1 MDVYLMQ
8 HGEAVSADVDP
19 ERPLEPTGQANVAA
33 VAARAAL
40 CGVRIDRI
48 RHSDK
53 LRAVQTAQL
62 LGRTLA
68 CADVAPAV
76 RLHPND
82 AVEVAAFELVDPAR
96 EGSIAIVGHLPFL
109 DRLAAHLVTGDQ
121 SAQVVSFRNAALVKL
136 VPAADPVRF
145 AVAWVLPPELALP

>member
-8 HGEAVSADVDP
+8 HGEAVPAEVDP
-19 ERPLEPTGQANVAA
+19 DRPLDENGQANVAA

-68 CADVAPAV
+68 CADVAPAK

-96 EGSIAIVGHLPFL
+96 SGSLGIVSHLPFL
-109 DRLAAHLVTGDQ
+109 DRFAATLVAGDQ
-121 SAQVVSFRNAALVKL
+121 SAQVVAFRNAALVKL
-136 VPAADPVRF
+136 VPGRDPGRF
-145 AVAWVLPPELALP
+145 AVAWILTPELARP